1 MISFKLGKEIEK
13 DTFSSCHALGIMKRT
28 RVIHELR
35 NGPCSP

>member
-13 DTFSSCHALGIMKRT
+13 DAFLPCHALGIMKST

-35 NGPCSP
+35 NGPCFP